1 MESMLQAPRGYAW
14 ALMGTVALAM
24 AAMLALG
31 AATAQAQTSN
41 VCRGDPPATGEGI
54 NCTESDMS
62 VDNIKIDTSGVTI
75 STTADASPGINAE
88 HAGNADI
95 DIKASDINTM
105 GVGSHGVSAKHTGT
119 GNLMVTFKGEGNVET
134 GEGGYGIFGRHEG
147 TGNVTLVVEGVSGAN
162 TTIKTSPPPSGNNTL
177 FSYAIAGDNG
187 GLGGVDITVSDV
199 TIMAEGFLTGE
210 NARGVSGQIWPSH
223 VPAGDSLSSGDYDV
237 EIDVSRS
244 QISTMGRTAYGIYG
258 EHTGTTATAVL
269 NGDVNIA
276 ATNTDITTT
285 GLYAAGIHGRNASAV
300 GDIILNMRDGSIT
313 TEEEEGHGI
322 DLFKT
327 GESGDITATV
337 TDAELRTKGI
347 IAHGIYGRHEGIG
360 AVNINVGDST
370 ITTESTEAPSAFTF
384 ANGIY
389 GRHVGTGAVT
399 IDVRGGTITT
409 MGVDS
414 HGIYGRHEGT
424 DDIDIFLQ
432 GGSITTKGRAS
443 HGIYVRHL
451 GTEAG
456 GDIVINTRNHV
467 ITTES
472 TDLHPD
478 YEETFSNGIYAQHQ
492 SIGNIKIDA
501 RGGGITTKGVF
512 SYGLY
517 ARHEGDGD
525 ITIDT
530 RDGHTITTT
539 GDNGHGIVAYNYG
552 TLPTDTTSI
561 NVGGNITTT
570 GADAQGVR
578 VGALNGTAPERVAAI
593 GADGYRQQ
601 TVTVNGSVMGNA
613 AGAFLA
619 GGGRVVIGPRGTI
632 GAQSGIA
639 ILATG
644 TVPAV
649 ADDPN
654 TPDDEA
660 LPAILPKLRVDL
672 NLGGRRVAQAIGE
685 NWILNEG
692 GETTIAVNNTVLH
705 EGASGVVEGA
715 VARNGAW
722 NVRMREEGVTVTDHT
737 TDPWMIST
745 PPAGVITDRDFST
758 EDFNETRRP
767 TPPPPPPAPEPSEH
781 RVNERV
787 FGGSGEAAGLL
798 LEAGGAVYIGPEG
811 SVGAES
817 GIAIL
822 ATGDAPDLLVDLT
835 LEGRRVADVIG
846 DDWIINDGGE
856 TTIVVN
862 NVKLHDGATGVVP
875 DAVAP
880 NPVSTRGSLTSVVA
894 ANGAYDVRIRVEGVR
909 VTDRT
914 DPDPA
919 NWTVTEPAL
928 GVIADRDFSAEDF
941 IEETAGEP
949 GSPVFMEEYAPRAA
963 VYEALPDFLLRLT
976 GPGPNRKC
984 RTAPEERVWVRFA
997 GGQGSYEADR
1007 STTGASYD
1015 LERFETEG
1023 GFSANFNERVK
1034 GWASVRHVWGSADA
1048 MSPTGGGAID
1058 VRGLGSSVG
1067 GAWRSETGAY
1077 AMGCFSYMTYNV
1089 DMASR
1094 QAGLLRA
1101 GVDSRAFTLDFE
1113 AGLPFALTE
1122 QVQMTP
1128 RVWVVSSQ
1136 VSVDSFTDAVEAR
1149 VSFGDADRI
1158 TGGLGFLADTTRPW
1172 GEGEFILRGSVDLER
1187 LLSGTETRVQVSG
1200 ERLSAVATDSSLLVG
1215 LNGIYR
1221 QGRFSIGAEVA
1232 ARQELGSNDSEYASF
1247 LNLGIS
1253 F

>member
-14 ALMGTVALAM
+14 ALMGTVALAL

-31 AATAQAQTSN
+31 AATAQAQTSD

-54 NCTESDMS
+54 DCTEDDMS
-62 VDNIKIDTSGVTI
+62 VANIKIDTSGVTI
-75 STTADASPGINAE
+75 STTADDSPGINAE

-95 DIKASDINTM
+95 DITASDINTM
-105 GVGSHGVSAKHTGT
+105 GVGSHGVFAKHTGT
-119 GNLMVTFKGEGNVET
+119 GNLKVTGGGNVEI
-134 GEGGYGIFGRHEG
+134 GNGGYGIYGRHEG
-147 TGNVTLVVEGVSGAN
+147 MGNITLVVEGVPEAD
-162 TTIKTSPPPSGNNTL
+162 TTIETSPPPSGNNTV
-177 FSYAIAGDNG
+177 FSYAIDGDHEG
-187 GLGGVDITVSDV
+187 QGGVDITVSDV
-199 TIMAEGFLTGE
+199 TIMAEGFSGGE
-210 NARGVSGQIWPSH
+210 NARGVSGRIWPLR
-223 VPAGDSLSSGDYDV
+223 VPSPDVGDPLHSGDFDV
-237 EIDVSRS
+237 KIDVSRS
-244 QISTMGRTAYGIYG
+244 RISTMGQTANGIYG
-258 EHTGTTATAVL
+258 SHYGTTTTAVL
-269 NGDVNIA
+269 HGDVNIA
-276 ATNTDITTT
+276 ATNTDITTE
-285 GLYAAGIHGRNASAV
+285 GLYSAGIYGQNASAV
-300 GDIILNMRDGSIT
+300 GDIILTMRGGSIT
-313 TEEEEGHGI
+313 TEEFDESHGI
-322 DLFKT
+322 ELLKADFTDT
-327 GESGDITATV
+327 GTSGDITATV
-337 TDAELRTKGI
+337 TDAELRTKGTL
-347 IAHGIYGRHEGIG
+347 AHGIFGYHQGTG

-370 ITTESTEAPSAFTF
+370 ITTESTEAPSGFPF

-389 GRHVGTGAVT
+389 GRHVGTGDVT

-414 HGIYGRHEGT
+414 HGIFGRHEGT
-424 DDIDIFLQ
+424 D
-432 GGSITTKGRAS
+432 
-443 HGIYVRHL
+443 
-451 GTEAG
+451 
-456 GDIVINTRNHV
+456 DIVINTRNHV

-472 TDLHPD
+472 TDLDPQ
-478 YEETFSNGIYAQHQ
+478 YGETFSTGIYARHQ
-492 SIGNIKIDA
+492 SIGNITIDA
-501 RGGGITTKGVF
+501 RGGGITTKGVV

-539 GDNGHGIVAYNYG
+539 GANGHGIVAHHQG
-552 TLPTDTTSI
+552 TMDSRSMAIT
-561 NVGGNITTT
+561 VGGTIDAS
-570 GADAQGVR
+570 GEGAQGVR
-578 VGALNGTAPERVAAI
+578 VGTLNTDNTDAVPDGTPERVAAL
-593 GADGYRQQ
+593 GEDGYRQQ
-601 TVTVNGSVMGNA
+601 TVTVNGSVMGDD
-613 AGAFLA
+613 AGVWLA
-619 GGGRVVIGPRGTI
+619 GGGRVVIGPQGSI
-632 GAQSGIA
+632 ASDSGIA

-644 TVPAV
+644 TVAEVPAV
-649 ADDPN
+649 LDDPTTMN
-654 TPDDEA
+654 VDESMPA
-660 LPAILPKLRVDL
+660 MPAIPPKLRVDL
-672 NLGGRRVAQAIGE
+672 NLGGRRVAQAIGDD
-685 NWILNEG
+685 WIINDG
-692 GETTIAVNNTVLH
+692 GETTIAVNRVVLH
-705 EGASGVVEGA
+705 DGATGVTGRTA
-715 VARNGAW
+715 ANGVW
-722 NVRMREEGVTVTDHT
+722 NVRMREEGVNVDYIM
-737 TDPWMIST
+737 DPNPANWEMIEPT
-745 PPAGVITDRDFST
+745 AGVVADRDFSAQ
-758 EDFNETRRP
+758 DFNEARRP
-767 TPPPPPPAPEPSEH
+767 SPPPPPPPMPMPQTVMVDEP
-781 RVNERV
+781 V
-787 FGGSGEAAGLL
+787 FGDADDVAGVHLP
-798 LEAGGAVYIGPEG
+798 AGGRVLIGPRG
-811 SVGAES
+811 TVGGKS

-822 ATGDAPDLLVDLT
+822 AEGDAPMLHVDLR
-835 LEGRRVADVIG
+835 LDGRRVRDVIG

-862 NVKLHDGATGVVP
+862 DVTLHDGATGVVE

-880 NPVSTRGSLTSVVA
+880 NGVDVRDNQRGRMAGVVKDA
-894 ANGAYDVRIRVEGVR
+894 MAPNGAFNVTMRPEGVT
-909 VTDRT
+909 VMDRS

-919 NWTVTEPAL
+919 NWIISAPAA
-928 GVIADRDFSAEDF
+928 GVIADRDFSAGDF
-941 IEETAGEP
+941 IETPTG
-949 GSPVFMEEYAPRAA
+949 PVFMEEYAPRAA
-963 VYEALPDFLLRLT
+963 IYEALPDFLLRLT

-984 RTAPEERVWVRFA
+984 RSAPDEPVWVRFA

-1089 DMASR
+1089 DFASR
-1094 QAGLLRA
+1094 QAGLLKA
-1101 GVDSRAFTLDFE
+1101 GVDSRAYTLDFE

-1232 ARQELGSNDSEYASF
+1232 ARQELGSNDSEYTSF